1 MYLKKRNY
9 ESNKIIC
16 AQWKQSNIIQILMQ
30 LPWWATLSD
39 EFLLF
44 YELNSFSVSWIEIF
58 LRKFL
63 EQSFSHCFPIKNVK
77 YSAKNESQ

>member
-1 MYLKKRNY
+1 
-9 ESNKIIC
+9 
-16 AQWKQSNIIQILMQ
+16 
-30 LPWWATLSD
+30 LSD
-39 EFLLF
+39 ESLLF

-77 YSAKNESQ
+77 YSAKNESQQKGFQSTPKLWSLLIKE